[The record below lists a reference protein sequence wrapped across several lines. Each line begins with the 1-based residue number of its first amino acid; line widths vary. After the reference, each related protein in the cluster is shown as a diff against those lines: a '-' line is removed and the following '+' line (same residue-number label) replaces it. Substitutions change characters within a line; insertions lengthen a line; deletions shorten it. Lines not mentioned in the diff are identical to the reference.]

1 MFEILNS
8 LFRSKN
14 KENSKDNSVE
24 NESGD
29 KKKCKR
35 CLRRVSFDYGKC
47 SYCGYSEF
55 YDD

>member
-8 LFRSKN
+8 LFQSRN
-14 KENSKDNSVE
+14 KKNSKDNSVE
-24 NESGD
+24 NESSE

-35 CLRRVSFDYGKC
+35 CLRRVDFNNGKC

>member
-8 LFRSKN
+8 LFQSKN
-14 KENSKDNSVE
+14 KKNSKDNSVE

-35 CLRRVSFDYGKC
+35 CLRRVNFDYGKC